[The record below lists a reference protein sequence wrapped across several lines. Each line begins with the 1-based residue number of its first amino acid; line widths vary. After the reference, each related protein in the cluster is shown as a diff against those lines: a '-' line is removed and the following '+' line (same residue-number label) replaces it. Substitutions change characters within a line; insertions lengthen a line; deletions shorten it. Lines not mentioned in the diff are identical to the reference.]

1 MDGRS
6 ECRNDRNCDDN
17 CEDFQSDMGTSPVAP
32 VEIVVHDNTSR
43 GRNQRSR
50 GKPVPPGLDRV
61 FRPDFA
67 FDAGHF
73 RNGDCRNMLRRA
85 CQMRRAP
92 AT

>member
-1 MDGRS
+1 MVAANAAMIAIATIIAKISKVIWVRRRWLQLRS
-6 ECRNDRNCDDN
+6 L
-17 CEDFQSDMGTSPVAP
+17 FM
-32 VEIVVHDNTSR
+32 DNTSR
-43 GRNQRSR
+43 GWNQRSC

-85 CQMRRAP
+85 CQMWHAP